1 MPFVR
6 VPGLK
11 GLVWEPETHAEQ
23 KKKHPCKD
31 CHHCQMCGD
40 DRCTVCLGPGPD
52 QSKNKTCTT
61 VKPPKTDKT
70 R

>member
-11 GLVWEPETHAEQ
+11 GLVWEPETHPERE
-23 KKKHPCKD
+23 KKHPCKD

-40 DRCTVCLGPGPD
+40 DRCSVCLGPGPD
-52 QSKNKTCTT
+52 KANDGPCAP
-61 VKPPKTDKT
+61 VKSPENDETA
-70 R
+70 